1 MPREPITSAGFDPH
15 AMLAKALAG
24 AYPAAGRR
32 SKHRG
37 DEIAYWRQRCGLPAD
52 APAAA
57 HPDEAPA
64 DAPPSDDAA
73 FLELAPAERRAAAWN
88 YLTSLSEADQATGRH
103 LCRLAG
109 LDPVIEAQA
118 AREAQAASLERFQR
132 RARMAARVGRA
143 GAAPAAAS
151 LFWEGADA

>member
-15 AMLAKALAG
+15 AMLAKARRG
-24 AYPAAGRR
+24 AYPSADRR
-32 SKHRG
+32 SKHRD
-37 DEIAYWRQRCGLPAD
+37 DEIAYWRDRCGLPPD

-57 HPDEAPA
+57 HPAAVQA

-73 FLELAPAERRAAAWN
+73 FLDLDPREQRARAWN
-88 YLTSLSEADQATGRH
+88 HLTSLSEADQGTGRH

-109 LDPVIEAQA
+109 LDPDAEAQA
-118 AREAQAASLERFQR
+118 AQAAQAASLERFQR

-143 GAAPAAAS
+143 GAAP
-151 LFWEGADA
+151 LFGEGL